1 MISIVFRYTKI
12 DKVDKVR
19 GQWDILVTKV
29 RAPDVIMVTNLGSR
43 GLEVG
48 FSNIL
53 DIIRLIRLIRLEGI
67 WVCFYY

>member
-1 MISIVFRYTKI
+1 LISIVFRYTKI

-48 FSNIL
+48 FSNI
-53 DIIRLIRLIRLEGI
+53 
-67 WVCFYY
+67 